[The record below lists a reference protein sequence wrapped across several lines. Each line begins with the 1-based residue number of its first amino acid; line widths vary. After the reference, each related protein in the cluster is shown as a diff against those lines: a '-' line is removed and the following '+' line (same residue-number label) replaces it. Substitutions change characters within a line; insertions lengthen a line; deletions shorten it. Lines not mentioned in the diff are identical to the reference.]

1 MSANCTHLDTKEEA
15 CNTSQDAALSRA
27 PTFDSAL
34 SNLSSAGIAGQEEL
48 GWRFKTAAEN
58 DIFLRQSFKRIVQE
72 SALLPPD
79 ERLVMYDACD
89 EQEIQTTLGPHLRKR
104 LDARRNTKPKK
115 PDAQLLVCTPFDPQ
129 AFNFSKIKNPRE
141 RLLKLHLRSGTYSLL
156 TNKFPLFR
164 SHMLLVAEELVP
176 QQMTASHL
184 SSMTEMLQ
192 VTTFCAYFNS
202 WCASASIN
210 HFHCHVIDEFP
221 PVTTYRLVAG
231 MIVCGVRCLMPEG
244 FPGFCYVF
252 TTGQVDLVAEVVTA
266 MQAENQPHNL
276 LFTPTHIYVF
286 PKPLQR
292 PSRSFELY
300 PETVGG
306 PELIGSFTVYL
317 QGDYDCLSTVTANEL
332 LRINTAPLPS
342 RLLCRGGGE
351 GLGTDDAALHSA
363 VVRAPSIPCSKS
375 CSWAR
380 NLPSQLLTVNGQ

>member
-1 MSANCTHLDTKEEA
+1 MSANCTHLDTEEDT
-15 CNTSQDAALSRA
+15 CNTSHDSALSRA

-34 SNLSSAGIAGQEEL
+34 SNLSSAAMSSLEER
-48 GWRFKTAAEN
+48 GWRLRTAAEN
-58 DIFLRQSFKRIVQE
+58 DLFLRQSFTQVLQD

-89 EQEIQTTLGPHLRKR
+89 EHEIQTMLGPHLRKR

-115 PDAQLLVCTPFDPQ
+115 PDTQHFVCTPFDAH

-141 RLLKLHLRSGTYSLL
+141 RLLKLHLRAGTYSLL

-176 QQMTASHL
+176 QQMTAGHL
-184 SSMTEMLQ
+184 SSMTEMLR
-192 VTTFCAYFNS
+192 VTSFCAYFNS
-202 WCASASIN
+202 WCASASVN

-252 TTGQVDLVAEVVTA
+252 SNAQLHLVAEVVTA
-266 MQAENQPHNL
+266 MQVENQPHNL

-317 QGDYDCLSTVTANEL
+317 QSDYDSLSTETANEL

-342 RLLCRGGGE
+342 KLLCRGEGE

-375 CSWAR
+375 SSWAR
-380 NLPSQLLTVNGQ
+380 TVSSHLLTVQP